1 MSVLFIGGVFAEENQ
16 KEIIENTKGYAEF
29 SANIFQKKLINGF
42 KKNNQEI
49 TVISAPFI
57 GSYLN

>member
-29 SANIFQKKLINGF
+29 SANIFLF
-42 KKNNQEI
+42 
-49 TVISAPFI
+49 
-57 GSYLN
+57 YLTFFLFRCIII